1 MKILVERDV
10 FFYWCPTDNAV
21 EVIVHMNKEMLEKLT
36 FSYNKIIESGVENF
50 ECVKLVDEILTEA
63 NRGINENIS

>member
-10 FFYWCPTDNAV
+10 FFYWCPTDNTV

>member
-10 FFYWCPTDNAV
+10 FFYWCPTDNTV

-36 FSYNKIIESGVENF
+36 KSYNKIVESGVENF
-50 ECVKLVDEILTEA
+50 ECIKLVDEIISEA
-63 NRGINENIS
+63 ERGFNENIS